1 MSYIFVVGT
10 FIALEGG
17 WNDTNRKLDQCL
29 DLQMFN
35 RDCEQAEN
43 WMEARENSL
52 KQQGGCK
59 SVYFLKSLSWLK
71 SQD

>member
-1 MSYIFVVGT
+1 MHSNFGT
-10 FIALEGG
+10 FIALENG

-52 KQQGGCK
+52 KQQG
-59 SVYFLKSLSWLK
+59 L
-71 SQD
+71 